1 MTSEEYVIWL
11 KGFATAAGEF
21 TLTPKQWD
29 DLKDELNKVDD
40 TPYVSDNFTIG
51 PNGAYERDPNQF
63 PFGVPNLNSN
73 GTAVPNPAI
82 TTTPGTGYITVA
94 NPIASFGGVSSITYT
109 TGSSLGVG
117 ITYTVPSAWS
127 GGTTYT
133 YPNGTTVSYTA
144 GGANEFND
152 LKDKTLLHD

>member
-11 KGFATAAGEF
+11 RGFATAAGEF

-29 DLKDELNKVDD
+29 DLKDELDKVDD

-51 PNGAYERDPNQF
+51 PDGAYERDPNQF
-63 PFGVPNLNSN
+63 PFGTPNEIIVPP
-73 GTAVPNPAI
+73 TTI
-82 TTTPGTGYITVA
+82 TTHPGYGC
-94 NPIASFGGVSSITYT
+94 ITYT

-117 ITYTVPSAWS
+117 VTYTLTSGSAWS

-133 YPNGTTVSYTA
+133 YPNGTTVTYTA

-152 LKDKTLLHD
+152 PKDKTLLHD